1 MKETRDERYKR
12 LSQQDFR
19 WLSDDDQV
27 FVMDYTKDAT
37 ELLKRETDDR

>member
-1 MKETRDERYKR
+1 MKETRYERYKR

-27 FVMDYTKDAT
+27 FVMDYKETKSHD
-37 ELLKRETDDR
+37 RETDDR